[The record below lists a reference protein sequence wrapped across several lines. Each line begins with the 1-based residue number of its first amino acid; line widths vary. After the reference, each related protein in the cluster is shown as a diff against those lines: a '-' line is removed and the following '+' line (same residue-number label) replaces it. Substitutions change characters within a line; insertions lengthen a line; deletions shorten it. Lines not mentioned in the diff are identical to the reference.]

1 LFAGRGLDLPAA
13 QQRMTDLM
21 AHEGLPYGER
31 TMTFNSRLAQELAAW
46 ADTQPDGWGIHDAL
60 FRAYFVDGVNLARPD
75 NLIAVADR
83 CGLSIS
89 TASEVLEQRSFAAV
103 VDQDWST
110 CRGWGVTSVPTFI
123 VGQTALVGAQPLAE
137 LEKLLR
143 TAGAQPRT

>member
-1 LFAGRGLDLPAA
+1 
-13 QQRMTDLM
+13 MT
-21 AHEGLPYGER
+21 HEGLPYGER

-89 TASEVLEQRSFAAV
+89 TASEVLEKAKNLFNLDPKLSEALATIA
-103 VDQDWST
+103 DKSLA
-110 CRGWGVTSVPTFI
+110 GEEEKYVTKS
-123 VGQTALVGAQPLAE
+123 
-137 LEKLLR
+137 
-143 TAGAQPRT
+143 